1 MQQRS
6 LRVVETNKTF
16 FSKITNT
23 LTKIL
28 IPTKIGFN
36 SIIITL
42 KRNALIKYYEAYK
55 SIDNNTKEYEE
66 TAKKYEDAYSLYL
79 EAIDKNIMDS
89 VYKKVKNNTATN
101 FEREALSKY
110 YLIVSLKEKNYLEYK
125 YKKQEYLLK
134 IDYETYSMSKKENHV
149 KRYKAFYVSKM
160 DSLYK
165 GLLKN
170 YSVQL
175 ADSVKQTKS
184 RYDETYK
191 KIFEILENYVA
202 DILPIKVELDAE
214 NTKLA
219 EESDKYENII
229 IGKQDSRNILKKKM
243 VLLGISR
250 QLFTHSLPLNATE
263 KCYIKL
269 IKEVRELIVK
279 AKTEL
284 KREPVINLFVEVVE
298 DFNIKILS
306 TKVYWDK
313 PEERI
318 EYKKFWDKYQKSL
331 EKNSAADKK
340 IIVIKQD
347 LKEVYKNE
355 KKYKDIISIYK
366 EILLNAGAMRNLKTT
381 YTTKSDKFKEVKKN
395 EVVPN

>member
-36 SIIITL
+36 SLVITL
-42 KRNALIKYYEAYK
+42 KRNALIKYYESYK
-55 SIDNNTKEYEE
+55 SVDNNTKEYEE
-66 TAKKYEDAYSLYL
+66 MAKKYEDAYSLYL

-89 VYKKVKNNTATN
+89 VYKKVKSNTATN

-110 YLIVSLKEKNYLEYK
+110 YLIVSLKDKNYLEYK

-134 IDYETYSMSKKENHV
+134 IDYETYSLSKKENHV
-149 KRYKAFYVSKM
+149 KRYKAFYISKM

-175 ADSVKQTKS
+175 ADNVKQAKS
-184 RYDETYK
+184 KYDETYK
-191 KIFEILENYVA
+191 KIFETLENYVA
-202 DILPIKVELDAE
+202 DILPIKVELDTE

-340 IIVIKQD
+340 IILIKQD

-381 YTTKSDKFKEVKKN
+381 YSTKSNKLKEVKKN
-395 EVVPN
+395 EAVSN

>member
-298 DFNIKILS
+298 DFNIKLLS

>member
-134 IDYETYSMSKKENHV
+134 ID
-149 KRYKAFYVSKM
+149 
-160 DSLYK
+160 
-165 GLLKN
+165 
-170 YSVQL
+170 
-175 ADSVKQTKS
+175 
-184 RYDETYK
+184 
-191 KIFEILENYVA
+191 
-202 DILPIKVELDAE
+202 
-214 NTKLA
+214 
-219 EESDKYENII
+219 
-229 IGKQDSRNILKKKM
+229 
-243 VLLGISR
+243 
-250 QLFTHSLPLNATE
+250 
-263 KCYIKL
+263 
-269 IKEVRELIVK
+269 
-279 AKTEL
+279 
-284 KREPVINLFVEVVE
+284 
-298 DFNIKILS
+298 
-306 TKVYWDK
+306 
-313 PEERI
+313 
-318 EYKKFWDKYQKSL
+318 
-331 EKNSAADKK
+331 
-340 IIVIKQD
+340 
-347 LKEVYKNE
+347 
-355 KKYKDIISIYK
+355 
-366 EILLNAGAMRNLKTT
+366 
-381 YTTKSDKFKEVKKN
+381 
-395 EVVPN
+395 